1 MINPFEL
8 LKVSE
13 SASDEEVRAA
23 YLARV
28 REFPPERAPKQFQVI
43 REAYDRI
50 KTEKAR
56 IAYLYLDNPEIESEA
71 IRRVLLGSQSPGR
84 PDELQF
90 KKMLS
95 DTIHQIAR
103 IQVKDQ

>member
-1 MINPFEL
+1 MTNPFEL

-13 SASDEEVRAA
+13 SARDEEVRAA

-28 REFPPERAPKQFQVI
+28 REFPPERAPKQFQAI

-56 IAYLYLDNPEIESEA
+56 IGYLNLDNPEIESEA
-71 IRRVLLGSQSPGR
+71 ICRVLLDGQSPGR

-95 DTIHQIAR
+95 DTIHQIAH
-103 IQVKDQ
+103 IQAIDQ